1 MNRKATHQE
10 ITNAWVKAL
19 EQIEIDKLAI
29 EQLQAELSWL
39 DDHLFQNV
47 DTQATREFCT
57 EDTLEVKR
65 LLRICDLIDAERTLK
80 REE

>member
-1 MNRKATHQE
+1 MSRDQDIKR
-10 ITNAWVKAL
+10 WL
-19 EQIEIDKLAI
+19 ENKVDEQAKQI